1 LKRRA
6 HKARRFVLQP
16 VRLWFN
22 LEIVNDYKKDSAA
35 NDEFQTA
42 KGSLPQGELVRDLL
56 GHRLQVPALAES
68 YKPRP
73 LLSRQINASIQPR
86 SLLVLEAPAGY
97 GKTQSLVSA
106 LASADTEAGQ
116 LRWVTLNAGDNAP
129 SRFLALLAAALGVP
143 DDITNDNQVGGRF
156 EDYLSLLLAT
166 FEHRDPSGRSVL
178 VLDNVHHLSSPVVG
192 QLLHQLV
199 QDIPANMA
207 VVLATRRPLAVGS
220 HTLELEGRYHR
231 IGVEQLAFSRS
242 ETFDYFQGGGAEG
255 HITSVALDNLYALT
269 EGWPT
274 PLALYRRELSQA
286 PERRPAQ
293 ETISIERFLK
303 DGVLGQLS
311 APQVNSLRAM
321 AELETCSDELMMA
334 LQPTL
339 AEPGLLPSTACEC
352 GLPLAPVPGRGRW
365 YRLNPL
371 LQAWLQT
378 PAMAG
383 TATRMLLASHW
394 FAQRHQFPEA
404 LKYALLSGD
413 HEEVVRIASES
424 TEALLLGQDTASL
437 LTLRKSLPAEL
448 LERSARLRIVYGWVH
463 AIGGQFGQAR
473 RLLDEFSAE
482 DKADYQARIYALR
495 AFILRGEGQVQPALT
510 MADQAL
516 AVGGLSPQAELV
528 TQIVRASALCAATDF
543 TQAREANR
551 AAAKLAREAGDSGSE
566 ALAVYA
572 HARIELGK
580 GALAHAEQLLRTGLD
595 TAMNELSRPAR
606 IGETRLQLNLVLVL
620 WHQGRLNEA
629 DRLLVSGIRHA
640 EQTRDLGLL
649 LAMTIRV
656 LICKSQ
662 ERIDEA
668 FVWIGRAERTMHAW
682 QVDDTLCVPVLE
694 ALKAACWL
702 AQGQQES
709 TLQAL
714 EKLKPYRLSGCVPE
728 LFPSMPGLVDCL
740 QIRAQLANG
749 DWIGA
754 RHSLDAIVRHYGELQ
769 PFGLAL
775 HTGLLQAV
783 LLHEE
788 QGASASRKQ
797 LEAMVKQAEPE
808 HFISPFAEMRRELA
822 PVMEKSFKYLPDSE
836 FTRALGELFDCQSAV
851 ANTGLSEPIS
861 EREQG
866 VLELISQGLSNQEIA
881 DRLHISL
888 HTVKTHARRINAK
901 LSVKSRTQ
909 AIVRAR
915 ELGLL

>member
-1 LKRRA
+1 
-6 HKARRFVLQP
+6 
-16 VRLWFN
+16 
-22 LEIVNDYKKDSAA
+22 VNDYKKSSAA

-42 KGSLPQGELVRDLL
+42 KGSLPQGKLVRDLL
-56 GHRLQVPALAES
+56 GHRLQVPALVES

-73 LLSRQINASIQPR
+73 ILDSQINAAIAPR

-106 LASADTEAGQ
+106 LASTESDSGE
-116 LRWVTLNAGDNAP
+116 LRWVTLNAGDSTP
-129 SRFLALLAAALGVP
+129 SRFLSLLAAALDIP
-143 DDITNDNQVGGRF
+143 DDIVDSNPSGGRF

-166 FEHRDPSGRSVL
+166 LGHQDKPERSVL
-178 VLDNVHHLSSPVVG
+178 VLDNVHHLSNPVVS

-199 QDIPANMA
+199 QGIPGHMA
-207 VVLATRRPLAVGS
+207 VVFATRRPLAIES
-220 HTLELEGRYHR
+220 HTLELEGRHHR
-231 IGVEQLAFSRS
+231 IGVEQLAFSRI
-242 ETFDYFQGGGAEG
+242 ETFEYFQMGSAEG
-255 HITSVALDNLYALT
+255 QITSVALDNLYALT

-274 PLALYRRELSQA
+274 PLALYRRELLQV

-293 ETISIERFLK
+293 ETVSIERFLK
-303 DGVLGQLS
+303 DSVLGQLS
-311 APQVNSLRAM
+311 APQVASLRAM
-321 AELETCSDELMMA
+321 AELENGSDELMMA

-339 AEPGLLPSTACEC
+339 AESGLLPSEACEY

-394 FAQRHQFPEA
+394 FAQRRQFPEA

-473 RLLDEFSAE
+473 RLLEGFSPE
-482 DKADYQARIYALR
+482 DKVEYQARIYALT
-495 AFILRGEGQVQPALT
+495 AFIIRGEGQVHPALA

-516 AVGGLSPQAELV
+516 AIGGLSPQAELV
-528 TQIVRASALCAATDF
+528 TQIVRASALCAAADF
-543 TQAREANR
+543 PQAREANR

-629 DRLLVSGIRHA
+629 DRLLVSGTRHA

-649 LAMTIRV
+649 LAMTIRI
-656 LICKSQ
+656 LMCKTQ
-662 ERIDEA
+662 GRIDEA

-694 ALKAACWL
+694 ALKASCWL

-709 TLQAL
+709 TWQAL
-714 EKLKPYRLSGCVPE
+714 EKLQPYRLSGCVPE

-740 QIRAQLANG
+740 QVRARIANG
-749 DWIGA
+749 DGVGA
-754 RHSLDAIVRHYGELQ
+754 RNALNAVVEHYGSSQ

-783 LLHEE
+783 LLQEE
-788 QGASASRKQ
+788 QGPTAARKQ
-797 LEAMVKQAEPE
+797 LEAAVKQAEPE
-808 HFISPFAEMRRELA
+808 HFISPFAEMRLELA
-822 PVMEKSFKYLPDSE
+822 PVMEKSFRYLPDND

-851 ANTGLSEPIS
+851 ANISLSEPIS

-866 VLELISQGLSNQEIA
+866 VLELIAQGLSNQEIA